1 MKRIA
6 ETSHKVRA
14 GCRTCHGDQA
24 HWLGRNALA
33 MAAQHHDRT
42 GHQTW
47 CEQELRT
54 VYGAAGSAHPDL
66 FQESTS

>member
-1 MKRIA
+1 
-6 ETSHKVRA
+6 
-14 GCRTCHGDQA
+14 
-24 HWLGRNALA
+24 

-54 VYGAAGSAHPDL
+54 VYGAAGPAHPGL
-66 FQESTS
+66 FQETTS